1 MSRIGAGAPA
11 AGAAVTWLDPDK
23 PTVSVQLGSSESVSV
38 PINEDWL
45 VTVGQNTNSQ
55 LNINGVDAIHADLQ
69 TGRFVLEGGTDIL
82 ESNGSAGILIQG
94 VQVEG
99 VPYET
104 VTTDSP
110 TVPAGETWVGGLMP
124 DDTQPHYKINA
135 VDGAAMSAD
144 NMASGSVWTRLTG
157 GDSVSGWFGGFK
169 L

>member
-1 MSRIGAGAPA
+1 MSRISSAGGGGPA
-11 AGAAVTWLDPDK
+11 ITWLDPNK
-23 PTVSVQLGSSESVSV
+23 PTVSVQLGSDESVSV
-38 PINEDWL
+38 PTNEDWL
-45 VTVGQNTNSQ
+45 VTLGQNTYSQ
-55 LNINGVDAIHADLQ
+55 LNINGADAINANLQ

-82 ESNGSAGILIQG
+82 ESQSSNGILIQG

-104 VTTDSP
+104 ITENSP

-124 DDTQPHYKINA
+124 DDSGKDYSINS
-135 VDGAAMSAD
+135 VRGADMGAD
-144 NMASGSVWTRLTG
+144 NMASGSIWVRLTG